1 MYVKS
6 LHCTIIFFKYIS
18 VKLEI
23 KKENNFQHQ
32 VVEVLEIVLGC
43 VEDNIEW
50 QDNEQDNPDTWLSF
64 GFVFFSF
71 DSFVDML
78 VFEENSY

>member
-1 MYVKS
+1 M
-6 LHCTIIFFKYIS
+6 
-18 VKLEI
+18 
-23 KKENNFQHQ
+23 
-32 VVEVLEIVLGC
+32 EVLEIVLGC